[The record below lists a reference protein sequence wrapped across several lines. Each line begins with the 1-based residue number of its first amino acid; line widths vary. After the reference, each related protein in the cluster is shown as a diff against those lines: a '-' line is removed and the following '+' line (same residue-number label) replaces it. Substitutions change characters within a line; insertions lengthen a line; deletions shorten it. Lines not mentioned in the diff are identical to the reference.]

1 MVVKVYYSSVSSSSK
16 IKKNQM
22 NLFMVLEGK
31 KIEFEKVDISQD
43 DEAKSFMW
51 ENSKQPESGK
61 PLPPQIYNDDEY
73 CGDYDDFD
81 IANEDKAW
89 YSFMKIPNPN
99 PVEPLPDDQCDQ
111 PQ

>member
-73 CGDYDDFD
+73 CGDYEAFD
-81 IANEDKAW
+81 CSREEECMDT
-89 YSFMKIPNPN
+89 FLKIK
-99 PVEPLPDDQCDQ
+99 
-111 PQ
+111 